1 MKRVYTD
8 DEILELLIFIEG
20 LGRWYDGK
28 NVEFGWY
35 NFRYEYRAGCIYVES
50 DWGCPEEGGCN
61 SYQVDIGA
69 GVIRYGESGSL
80 VYGEYDN
87 VGEVGFG
94 ALFQVYEYFK
104 REYGYAV

>member
-8 DEILELLIFIEG
+8 DEILEVLIFFEG
-20 LGRWYDGK
+20 LGRWYEDK
-28 NVEFGWY
+28 NGEMSWY
-35 NFRYEYRAGCIYVES
+35 NFRYEYRDACIYVES

-61 SYQVDIGA
+61 NYQVDIGV
-69 GVIRYGESGSL
+69 GVIRYSESGSL

-94 ALFQVYEYFK
+94 AVFQIYEYFK
-104 REYGYAV
+104 NEYGYEV